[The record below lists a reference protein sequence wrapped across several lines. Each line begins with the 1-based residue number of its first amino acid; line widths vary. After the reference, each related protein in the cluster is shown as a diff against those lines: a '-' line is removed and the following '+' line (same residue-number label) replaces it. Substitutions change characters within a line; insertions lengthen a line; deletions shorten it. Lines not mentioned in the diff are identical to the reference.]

1 VIVLEGLDR
10 VGWGDMWPRRI
21 HSGGSEAWCGEAVI
35 VACTRPFTAGE
46 DAVLAWVTQQD
57 AVELVGVMPL
67 PDGRDL
73 MLFDRSYLTQTSEE
87 AHQEHA
93 DHLRKVLAQAN
104 VRVVFTGEN
113 AT

>member
-1 VIVLEGLDR
+1 MLEGLDR
-10 VGWGDMWPRRI
+10 LGWGDLWPR
-21 HSGGSEAWCGEAVI
+21 HVQSGGSEAWCGESVI

-46 DAVLAWVTQQD
+46 DAVLAWITKQD
-57 AVELVGVMPL
+57 AVELVGAVPL

-73 MLFDRSYLTQTSEE
+73 LLFDRSYLTQTQEE

-93 DHLRKVLAQAN
+93 DHLRKAMDRAQ
-104 VRVVFTGEN
+104 VRVVFSQRN